1 MGELCKRAKYL
12 QIAGSHSGE
21 KTNLQTSSG
30 KNNEQITG
38 AFWTRRRTYHRN
50 GSLAYDGDTIYRVR
64 SRHIYSG
71 LGCW

>member
-38 AFWTRRRTYHRN
+38 AF
-50 GSLAYDGDTIYRVR
+50 
-64 SRHIYSG
+64 
-71 LGCW
+71 